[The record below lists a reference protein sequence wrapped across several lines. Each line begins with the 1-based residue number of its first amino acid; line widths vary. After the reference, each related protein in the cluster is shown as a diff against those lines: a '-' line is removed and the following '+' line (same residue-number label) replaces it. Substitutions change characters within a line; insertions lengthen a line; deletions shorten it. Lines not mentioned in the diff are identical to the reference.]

1 MTTTSLN
8 GETAMTDEKPASRG
22 DAPPTGVL
30 RSTGRDRH
38 EWFAALDAW
47 GARDRS
53 YAEIAGWLR
62 DAHGLSAWWAQKLT
76 VEYEQARGLR
86 APGVRRDGTFE
97 VTASK
102 AIGASPEV
110 ALAALTDPEVR
121 ARWLPGQVVRER
133 AVDPGRQARF
143 DWGEAGERVTVSV
156 EALAGGRTTV
166 AIQHARLPDPTAAK
180 AARTAWKDRLAA
192 LKTLLETP
200 R

>member
-1 MTTTSLN
+1 
-8 GETAMTDEKPASRG
+8 MTDDRRANDEPATGASGVVRG
-22 DAPPTGVL
+22 
-30 RSTGRDRH
+30 TGRDRP

-47 GARDRS
+47 GGRERT

-62 DAHGLSAWWAQKLT
+62 ETHGLSAWWAQKLT

-102 AIGASPEV
+102 AVGAPPEPT
-110 ALAALTDPEVR
+110 LAAFTDPEVR
-121 ARWLPGQVVRER
+121 ARWLPGPAIRER
-133 AVDPGRQARF
+133 AVEPGRRARF
-143 DWGEAGERVTVSV
+143 DWGDAGERVTVV
-156 EALAGGRTTV
+156 VAELAGGRTTV
-166 AIQHARLPDPTAAK
+166 AIQHARLADPAAAD
-180 AARTAWKDRLAA
+180 AARVAWKARLAT